1 MSNYRIIFSKKGCL
15 SFISHLDFNHS
26 FIRILKRAGLPLRYS
41 EGFNPRP
48 KIVFGLPLSVGME
61 GENEIVDI
69 GLTEELTCEEVK
81 KRLSNAVPDEMVIK
95 EVIVPELKV
104 KNIRFAEYT
113 VRFENY
119 TADAKK
125 IYDVLSNPPQV
136 LKHTKSGDKMTDIKP
151 MIVSYSVDS
160 EIDASVLRLTLT
172 AFDSNYLN
180 PEYVVASLNNAGL
193 NLPEEYTITREK
205 IIFSDK

>member
-26 FIRILKRAGLPLRYS
+26 FIRILKRAGLPLKYS

-48 KIVFGLPLSVGME
+48 KVVFGLPLSVGME

-69 GLTEELTCEEVK
+69 GLTVDLTCQEVK
-81 KRLSNAVPDEMVIK
+81 ERLSKAVPFEMVIK
-95 EVIVPELKV
+95 DVIEPVLKV
-104 KNIRFAEYT
+104 KNIRYAEYT
-113 VRFENY
+113 VKFDGVIENPS
-119 TADAKK
+119 K
-125 IYDVLSNPPQV
+125 INEVLSDPPQI

-151 MIVSYSVDS
+151 MIISYSVATEPES
-160 EIDASVLRLTLT
+160 TILKLTLT

-193 NLPEEYTITREK
+193 NMPEEYTVTREK
-205 IIFSDK
+205 IIFCDK

>member
-1 MSNYRIIFSKKGCL
+1 MSNYRVVFSKKGCL
-15 SFISHLDFNHS
+15 AFISHLDFNHS

-41 EGFNPRP
+41 EGYNPRP

-69 GLTEELTCEEVK
+69 GLTEELSCDEVK
-81 KRLSNAVPDEMVIK
+81 TRLANAIPDEMIIK
-95 EVIVPELKV
+95 DVFIPENKV

-113 VRFENY
+113 VKFDGY
-119 TADAKK
+119 AADTSK
-125 IYDVLSNPPQV
+125 ICSILSNPPQV

-151 MIVSYSVDS
+151 MIISYSADIQNGS
-160 EIDASVLRLTLT
+160 TILKLTLT

-180 PEYVVASLNNAGL
+180 PEYVVASLNNAGMGF
-193 NLPEEYTITREK
+193 PEEYLVTREK